1 MNFDQLN
8 KKIND
13 NFIKGNFKESLK
25 DLIQIYKQK
34 KTSEISNKIGVILT
48 KLNKKKF
55 AENFFVKST
64 KENDNNFKPF
74 FNLANLFKNTEVELS
89 EKYIDQALSIEAK
102 PEAKILKSHLLI
114 NKFKYI
120 EAIKLLNNLNT
131 AESNYLL
138 GISYLAIGDDD
149 KGKHH
154 LNETAKFSNCN
165 INFINLNTFPRVYK
179 NTRDIKYFRNKFEK
193 LIDKI
198 NFSIKKNEIS
208 REEKQNIIKSKTNFN
223 LAYQQKND
231 KFLNKKYF
239 NLLNNFFSK
248 NYPQNKKYVSN
259 KILFVSGFF
268 YKHTV
273 SKLFFNFVKEFSNI
287 KKLNINLLY
296 ISEKEDNWT
305 QEYKELDVNFY
316 KILNTTKIYNFLK
329 NENFGSIFFLDHAM
343 NNISQF
349 IINTK
354 LAKNYFIFWGHP
366 ITTGSIN
373 MDYFIS
379 SSLMDKGNDDHYSE
393 KLILLNG
400 IGFNYKVDENLKKIE
415 NCEIK
420 KNSIYIPQG
429 IFKFLPKYDY
439 LYGEIL
445 AQNENLTISFIK
457 DKDPYYTNKFKNR
470 LKKVK
475 SIKKNF
481 DRLIFIEG
489 MSQSAYYKELN
500 KYKLILDTIGWSG
513 GNTTMEA
520 LYLNKPIITL
530 RGNNLRANHT
540 AAILGQL
547 DLDILIAKDYKEYLY
562 LVKKIMIDKDFYELI
577 TNKISKNKLS
587 IFNNNISLY
596 EGVKNFL

>member
-1 MNFDQLN
+1 MKFDQLN

-55 AENFFVKST
+55 AENFFLKST
-64 KENDNNFKPF
+64 KEDDNNFKPF
-74 FNLANLFKNTEVELS
+74 FNLANLFKKTEVELS
-89 EKYIDQALSIEAK
+89 EKYINKALSIEER
-102 PEAKILKSHLLI
+102 PEAKVLKSHLLI
-114 NKFKYI
+114 NKFKYN
-120 EAIKLLNNLNT
+120 EAIKLLDNLNT

-138 GISYLAIGDDD
+138 GVSYLATGKDDQA
-149 KGKHH
+149 KHH
-154 LNETAKFSNCN
+154 LNETIQFNNNN

-179 NTRDIKYFRNKFEK
+179 NTRDIKYFRNKFEE
-193 LIDKI
+193 LINKI
-198 NFSIKKNEIS
+198 NSSIKKNEIS
-208 REEKQNIIKSKTNFN
+208 DEEKQNIIKSKTNFN

-231 KFLNKKYF
+231 KNLNKKYF
-239 NLLNNFFSK
+239 NLLNNIFSK
-248 NYPQNKKYVSN
+248 THFPKKNYDTN

-273 SKLFFNFVKEFSNI
+273 SKLFFNFVKEFSN
-287 KKLNINLLY
+287 KEKLKISLLS
-296 ISEKEDNWT
+296 ISEIEDEWT
-305 QEYKELDVNFY
+305 KKYKELDVNFY
-316 KILNTTKIYNFLK
+316 KILDIKKIYNFLE

-343 NNISQF
+343 NNISQS

-366 ITTGSIN
+366 ITTGSSN

-400 IGFNYKVDENLKKIE
+400 IGFNYKVDENLKKIQS
-415 NCEIK
+415 CEIK

-439 LYGEIL
+439 LFGEIL
-445 AQNENLTISFIK
+445 NQNQNITISFIK
-457 DKDPYYTNKFKNR
+457 DKDPYYTNKFKDR
-470 LKKVK
+470 LKKIK
-475 SIKKNF
+475 NIKKNF

-489 MSQSAYYKELN
+489 MSQSAYYNELN
-500 KYKLILDTIGWSG
+500 KHKLILDTIGWSG

-520 LYLNKPIITL
+520 LYLNKPVITIK
-530 RGNNLRANHT
+530 GNNLRANHT
-540 AAILGQL
+540 FAMLKQL

-562 LVKKIMIDKDFYELI
+562 LVKKIMNDKDFYELI
-577 TNKISKNKLS
+577 VNKINKNKLS

-596 EGVKNFL
+596 ESVKNLL